1 MTDYMLVI
9 EPLPEEEGGGFMA
22 YFPDLPG
29 CMSDGD
35 SPAEAVANAMD
46 ALGVWLET
54 QKERAIDVPAPGS
67 ARDAA
72 TGQFEA
78 MRERI
83 EALEEELKAA
93 QDEIERLK
101 SKRRSE
107 TWARRAWPPSVVVPA
122 PPRKEP
128 IAS

>member
-9 EPLPEEEGGGFMA
+9 EPLAEEDGGGFMA

-35 SPAEAVANAMD
+35 SPVEAVSNAMD
-46 ALGVWLET
+46 ALEAWMET
-54 QKERAIDVPAPGS
+54 QKERGIDAPAPGS
-67 ARDAA
+67 AREAV
-72 TGQFEA
+72 TGQIDA
-78 MRERI
+78 MRERV
-83 EALEEELKAA
+83 ATLEEELRAAKA
-93 QDEIERLK
+93 EIEKLK

-107 TWARRAWPPSVVVPA
+107 TWARQAWPPGAVLPV

-128 IAS
+128 IVS